1 MEMIDWHLNCIDPGQ
16 KYGRLTV
23 LSTHKIK
30 GTYKYYAKCQCDCG
44 SDPVYVRGDSLRKSE
59 GLSRKPAKSCG
70 CLQRERVTTHGAWGN
85 PLYKV
90 WVGMI
95 RRCHNPHDEKYRIY
109 GDRGIA
115 VCERWHDV
123 NNFISDMSERYRK
136 GLQIDRKDNN
146 DGYYKENCH
155 WVTRL
160 QQARNRSNNV
170 KITFNGKTLCI
181 KEWSECC
188 HINYGT
194 LVERIRVLN
203 WPIEKALTQPPRK
216 GNYVRKA

>member
-1 MEMIDWHLNCIDPGQ
+1 MEIKIGDKFD
-16 KYGRLTV
+16 RLTV
-23 LSTHKIK
+23 LELVNKKDLRQIRRF
-30 GTYKYYAKCQCDCG
+30 AKCQCDCG
-44 SDPVYVRGDSLRKSE
+44 SEPILVRLD
-59 GLSRKPAKSCG
+59 GLCKPIASSRKPARSCG
-70 CLQRERVTTHGAWGN
+70 CLQKERVTKHGAWGH
-85 PLYKV
+85 PLFKV
-90 WVGMI
+90 WSSMI

-123 NNFISDMSERYRK
+123 NNFISDMSEGYQK

-160 QQARNRSNNV
+160 QQARNKSNNV